1 MKGTTILCIVRDG
14 KAVIGG
20 DGQVTLGDGVVK
32 TRAKKVRKIYG
43 GKVLV
48 GFSGATADALTLLE
62 RFESKLEDF
71 QGNLTR
77 AAIEVA
83 RDWRTDRVLRRL
95 SALLVVADQ
104 EHIFLISGNGDVIE
118 PDDGIVGIG
127 SGGNLALAAARALL
141 KHTSLPLRKIV
152 EESLKIASQIC
163 IYTNQELVIEEI

>member
-43 GKVLV
+43 GRVLV

-62 RFESKLEDF
+62 RFEGKLEDF

-104 EHIFLISGNGDVIE
+104 QHIFLISGNGDVIE

>member
-83 RDWRTDRVLRRL
+83 RDWRTDRILRRL